1 MSVTNPGDADYG
13 AWYYQH
19 GCGIPYERNEHW
31 LGFFRGI
38 AEQIVSLFH
47 PSSVLDAGCAF
58 GMLVEA
64 LRDLGVDAYGV
75 DISEYAISQAREDIR
90 PYLRQGS
97 LADPFDRRYDLVI
110 SIEVLE
116 HLSAGDIPQAIKNIA
131 NATDTVVFS
140 STPDDYKEAT
150 HISIRPPEQW
160 SADFARHGLLRD
172 PDVEIGFITPWAG
185 VYRRESHLD
194 AAAVVH
200 SYERA
205 LWRLRNE
212 ASQLRSA
219 LIETQRHL
227 NEAEA
232 AGAAVAAGDDDELL
246 RVRGELLDVQDQLV
260 GAEAALGEALA
271 RARVLET
278 ERDRYARAAE
288 ELDELRRSRVWR
300 ATFKAMAPYRKVR
313 TFLGG

>member
-38 AEQIVSLFH
+38 AEQIVALFH

-58 GMLVEA
+58 GMLVEQ

-90 PYLRQGS
+90 PYLRQAS
-97 LADPFDRRYDLVI
+97 LADPFERRYDLVI

-116 HLSAGDIPQAIKNIA
+116 HLTATDIPQAIKNIA

-140 STPDDYKEAT
+140 STPDDYREAT
-150 HISIRPPEQW
+150 HISIRPPEHW

-185 VYRRESHLD
+185 VFRRQEHLD
-194 AAAVVH
+194 AATVVH

-232 AGAAVAAGDDDELL
+232 GHISVGTDQDELV

-260 GAEAALGEALA
+260 GAEAALGQAMA
-271 RARVLET
+271 RARLLES
-278 ERDRYARAAE
+278 ERDRYMSAAE
-288 ELDELRRSRVWR
+288 QFASLQRSKVWR
-300 ATFKAMAPYRKVR
+300 VAKRGIGPYRKLR
-313 TFLGG
+313 RFLAE

>member
-1 MSVTNPGDADYG
+1 MTNPGDADYG

-19 GCGIPYERNEHW
+19 GCGIPYERNDHW

-38 AEQIVSLFH
+38 AEQIVALFH

-75 DISEYAISQAREDIR
+75 DISEYALSQAREDIR

-97 LADPFDRRYDLVI
+97 LAEPFDRRYDLVI

-116 HLSAGDIPQAIKNIA
+116 HLSASDIPQAVKNIA
-131 NATDTVVFS
+131 NATDTLVFS
-140 STPDDYKEAT
+140 STPDDYREAT

-185 VYRRESHLD
+185 VYRRQAHLD
-194 AAAVVH
+194 AAVVVQ

-232 AGAAVAAGDDDELL
+232 AHATVVSDDALI
-246 RVRGELLDVQDQLV
+246 RVRAELLDVQDQLV
-260 GAEAALGEALA
+260 GAEAAMGQALA
-271 RARVLET
+271 RARLLES
-278 ERDRYARAAE
+278 ERDRFAQAAE
-288 ELDELRRSRVWR
+288 ELASLHRSKAWR
-300 ATFKAMAPYRKVR
+300 LAKRGVAPYRKVR
-313 TFLGG
+313 GFLRG

>member
-13 AWYYQH
+13 AWYYAH

-64 LRDLGVDAYGV
+64 LRDLGVDAYGI
-75 DISEYAISQAREDIR
+75 DISEFALSQAREDIR

-116 HLSAGDIPQAIKNIA
+116 HLTAADIPQAVKNIA
-131 NATDTVVFS
+131 NATDTLVFS

-172 PDVEIGFITPWAG
+172 PDVEIAFITPWAG
-185 VYRRESHLD
+185 VYRRQEHLD
-194 AAAVVH
+194 AATVVQ

-232 AGAAVAAGDDDELL
+232 GHVISATDQNEIV
-246 RVRGELLDVQDQLV
+246 RVRSELLDVQDQLV
-260 GAEAALGEALA
+260 GAEAALGQALA
-271 RARVLET
+271 KARLLES
-278 ERDRYARAAE
+278 ERDRYATAAE
-288 ELDELRRSRVWR
+288 QLAELQRSKAWRVAKKGIAPVRKLRR
-300 ATFKAMAPYRKVR
+300 
-313 TFLGG
+313 FLAE

>member
-1 MSVTNPGDADYG
+1 VA
-13 AWYYQH
+13 
-19 GCGIPYERNEHW
+19 
-31 LGFFRGI
+31 
-38 AEQIVSLFH
+38 LFH

-58 GMLVEA
+58 GMLVEC

-75 DISEYAISQAREDIR
+75 DISEYALSQARDDIK

-116 HLSAGDIPQAIKNIA
+116 HLNASDIPQAIKNIA

-140 STPDDYKEAT
+140 STPDDYREAT

-160 SADFARHGLLRD
+160 SADFARHGMLRD
-172 PDVEIGFITPWAG
+172 PDIEIGFITPWAG
-185 VYRRESHLD
+185 VYRRQDHLD
-194 AAAVVH
+194 AAIVVQQ
-200 SYERA
+200 YERA

-232 AGAAVAAGDDDELL
+232 ANGPSGGGHDDLI
-246 RVRGELLDVQDQLV
+246 RVKGELLDVQDQLA
-260 GAEAALGEALA
+260 GAEAALGQALG
-271 RARVLET
+271 RARLLES
-278 ERDRYARAAE
+278 ERDRFAGAAE
-288 ELDELRRSRVWR
+288 QLATMQQSKAWRVAMKGLTQYRR
-300 ATFKAMAPYRKVR
+300 VR
-313 TFLGG
+313 RFFAE

>member
-38 AEQIVSLFH
+38 AEQIVALFH

-58 GMLVEA
+58 GMLVEQ

-75 DISEYAISQAREDIR
+75 DISEFALSQAREDIK

-97 LADPFDRRYDLVI
+97 LAEPFDRRYDLVI

-116 HLSAGDIPQAIKNIA
+116 HLTAADIPQAIKNIA

-140 STPDDYKEAT
+140 STPDDYREAT

-160 SADFARHGLLRD
+160 SAEFARHGLLRD
-172 PDVEIGFITPWAG
+172 PDIEIGFITPWAG
-185 VYRRESHLD
+185 VYRRQDHLD
-194 AAAVVH
+194 AATVVQ

-219 LIETQRHL
+219 LIDTQRHL

-232 AGAAVAAGDDDELL
+232 GNVSGAAGQDELI
-246 RVRGELLDVQDQLV
+246 RVKSELLDVQDQLV
-260 GAEAALGEALA
+260 GAEASLGQALA
-271 RARVLET
+271 RARMLES
-278 ERDRYARAAE
+278 ERDRYLAAAE
-288 ELDELRRSRVWR
+288 QLASLQRSKAFRV
-300 ATFKAMAPYRKVR
+300 AKKGIAPIRKVR
-313 TFLGG
+313 RFLAE

>member
-31 LGFFRGI
+31 LGFFRSI
-38 AEQIVSLFH
+38 AEQIVALFH

-58 GMLVEA
+58 GMLVEC

-75 DISEYAISQAREDIR
+75 DISEYALSQARDDIK

-116 HLSAGDIPQAIKNIA
+116 HLNAADIPQAIKNIA

-140 STPDDYKEAT
+140 STPDDYREAT

-160 SADFARHGLLRD
+160 SADFARHGMLRD
-172 PDVEIGFITPWAG
+172 PDIEIGFITPWAG
-185 VYRRESHLD
+185 VYRRQEHLD
-194 AAAVVH
+194 AATVVQ

-232 AGAAVAAGDDDELL
+232 AGPGGEGHEELI
-246 RVRGELLDVQDQLV
+246 RVKTELLDVQDQLV
-260 GAEAALGEALA
+260 GAEAALGQALA
-271 RARVLET
+271 RTRLLES
-278 ERDRYARAAE
+278 ERDRYAGAAE
-288 ELDELRRSRVWR
+288 QL
-300 ATFKAMAPYRKVR
+300 ATFQSSKAWRVANKGLGQYRRVR
-313 TFLGG
+313 RFFAE

>member
-13 AWYYQH
+13 AWYYAH

-75 DISEYAISQAREDIR
+75 DISEFALSQARDDIK
-90 PYLRQGS
+90 PYLREGS
-97 LADPFDRRYDLVI
+97 LADPFDRRYDLII

-116 HLSAGDIPQAIKNIA
+116 HLSASDIPQAIKNIA

-172 PDVEIGFITPWAG
+172 PDLEISFITPWAG
-185 VYRRESHLD
+185 VYRRQEHLD

-212 ASQLRSA
+212 AAQLRSA

-227 NEAEA
+227 NEAEV
-232 AGAAVAAGDDDELL
+232 VASDNDELI
-246 RVRGELLDVQDQLV
+246 RVRSELLDVQDQLV
-260 GAEAALGEALA
+260 GAEAALGQALG
-271 RARVLET
+271 RARLLEA
-278 ERDRYARAAE
+278 ERDRYAGAAE
-288 ELDELRRSRVWR
+288 QLANLQRSKAWR
-300 ATFKAMAPYRKVR
+300 LAKKGLSPYRKVR
-313 TFLGG
+313 GFLS